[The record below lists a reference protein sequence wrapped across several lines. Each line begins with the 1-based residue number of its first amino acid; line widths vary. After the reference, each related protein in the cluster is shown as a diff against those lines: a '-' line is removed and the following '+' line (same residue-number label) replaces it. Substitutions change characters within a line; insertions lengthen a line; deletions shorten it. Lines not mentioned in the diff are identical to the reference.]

1 MPASNDPNNSD
12 IRTVASVWD
21 LPPVLRVSSVARLM
35 RVNRKTVYEMV
46 RTKSIPGVVRMGTAL
61 RFSRDA
67 LLQWLGV
74 RRLGK

>member
-21 LPPVLRVSSVARLM
+21 LPPVLRVSAVSRLM
-35 RVNRKTVYEMV
+35 RVNRKTVYEMA
-46 RTKSIPGVVRMGTAL
+46 RTRSIPGAVRMGRAL

-67 LLQWLGV
+67 LLAWLGV
-74 RRLGK
+74 DRERP